1 MNPVST
7 FHRNQYGIGK
17 RDLRDIV
24 IITEHIIMLTGLR
37 NGINIRRLVG
47 PLFKSFIG
55 IKVTIIIGRVRIR
68 NKLIGSRSRNIEIS
82 LYTHITVAHDTVF
95 KEIEPLGSF
104 ANFKNFAFYKER
116 LYLAISGERHK
127 GANLCRIANRTGSRN
142 FFPMVKTR
150 PIVRSRHNRNGIS
163 SKFVVAGT
171 QFAIDFNGSRSRNC
185 RTHVYV
191 FDNPYRESV
200 VLVRRIGRTGALQV
214 EIIFFTFSG
223 AKRIG
228 REATPCGKGFV
239 VSPNIVRQATFYKKS
254 VPAVFRRRKH
264 GPDAKT

>member
-7 FHRNQYGIGK
+7 FHRNQYGIGR

-24 IITEHIIMLTGLR
+24 IITERIIMLTGLR
-37 NGINIRRLVG
+37 NGINIRRFVG
-47 PLFKSFIG
+47 PRFKSFIG

-82 LYTHITVAHDTVF
+82 LYSHISVAHDTVF
-95 KEIEPLGSF
+95 KEIEPFGSF

-116 LYLAISGERHK
+116 LYLAISGERHE
-127 GANLCRIANRTGSRN
+127 GANLCGIANRTGTRN

-150 PIVRSRHNRNGIS
+150 SIICNSHNRNGITG
-163 SKFVVAGT
+163 KFIVT
-171 QFAIDFNGSRSRNC
+171 RFQFTIDFNASRTRNC
-185 RTHVYV
+185 RSHVHI

-200 VLVRRIGRTGALQV
+200 ILVRGIGGIVALQV

-223 AKRIG
+223 TKRIG
-228 REATPCGKGFV
+228 
-239 VSPNIVRQATFYKKS
+239 
-254 VPAVFRRRKH
+254 
-264 GPDAKT
+264 